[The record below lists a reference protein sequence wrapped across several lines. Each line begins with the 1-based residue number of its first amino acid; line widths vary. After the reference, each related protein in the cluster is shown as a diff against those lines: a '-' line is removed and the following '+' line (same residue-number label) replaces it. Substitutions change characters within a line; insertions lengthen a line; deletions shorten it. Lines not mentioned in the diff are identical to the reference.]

1 MSIALNPESDSMVG
15 SAPLSGKQT
24 PDLYHNTPHK
34 SSAGF
39 SLEGWILTQQD
50 FHAAYVVPMN
60 SIQQRSPSIL
70 KSIKTLTSEQAILPS
85 QFFYSTLLLGLVLCS
100 TFFTQSY
107 SLTSTPQSMSIF
119 RISVY
124 PLLHAKDRALSLP
137 LARRLG
143 SAPCSE
149 DVCTQKKVSVYS
161 SYLYS
166 IYQYALNEED

>member
-39 SLEGWILTQQD
+39 SGMDSHPTRFPRSVRGSHEQHTAEEPLHSEI
-50 FHAAYVVPMN
+50 HKN
-60 SIQQRSPSIL
+60 SDIRTGHLAFSV
-70 KSIKTLTSEQAILPS
+70 
-85 QFFYSTLLLGLVLCS
+85 LLFNTTFRFGP
-100 TFFTQSY
+100 FFTQSY

-166 IYQYALNEED
+166 IYQYALNEGD